1 MTDNRLPKTV
11 FCSDLEEGARFH
23 GGQQKRYKDTLKAN
37 LKRCDIE
44 PSELEELE
52 HRIGPNG
59 DRTARARSSSLKQI
73 VSSHWKPSGYSG
85 RHGHISGCQFPL
97 CHLWT
102 FLCIKDRAI
111 CASSYS
117 STNLSLLWSD
127 ILRVD
132 GSVHHHQQLQLLYA
146 ERRSVSL
153 HFSLFSAHGI

>member
-1 MTDNRLPKTV
+1 MVRMTDNRLPKTV

-85 RHGHISGCQFPL
+85 RHGHISVLPVSSVICG
-97 CHLWT
+97 
-102 FLCIKDRAI
+102 RS
-111 CASSYS
+111 CASR
-117 STNLSLLWSD
+117 
-127 ILRVD
+127 I
-132 GSVHHHQQLQLLYA
+132 GLYA
-146 ERRSVSL
+146 HRRT
-153 HFSLFSAHGI
+153 HPPT